1 MNGNSISILG
11 WTEWALVHWNVVFI
25 VTMSRLSHIS
35 SHINYFSPLLQTI
48 TFLLLFHI
56 SILHYFQHLC
66 HSSSISSSSFYFD
79 YSYPHSIIINMTLS
93 LSFYTYFLTWNEI
106 MYSKSHFSPKKAYFS
121 LSLSLSLSLSIYIYI
136 IYSFLMNHC
145 IFVYNTILGQ
155 YNWVV
160 CLIF

>member
-1 MNGNSISILG
+1 MNGNSIRILG
-11 WTEWALVHWNVVFI
+11 WIEWALVHWNVVFI
-25 VTMSRLSHIS
+25 VTMCRLSHIS
-35 SHINYFSPLLQTI
+35 SHINYFSPLLRTI

-106 MYSKSHFSPKKAYFS
+106 MYSKSHFSPKKANFS
-121 LSLSLSLSLSIYIYI
+121 LSLSFSLSIYIYNLFFF
-136 IYSFLMNHC
+136 YESLYFC
-145 IFVYNTILGQ
+145 I
-155 YNWVV
+155 
-160 CLIF
+160 

>member
-1 MNGNSISILG
+1 MNGNSIRILG

-79 YSYPHSIIINMTLS
+79 YSYFHSIIINMT
-93 LSFYTYFLTWNEI
+93 
-106 MYSKSHFSPKKAYFS
+106 FS
-121 LSLSLSLSLSIYIYI
+121 LLFYIMLTMYFNVSISTTKIKPPKMNTYRQYFNFNFSLIYYLVIT
-136 IYSFLMNHC
+136 SKLK
-145 IFVYNTILGQ
+145 
-155 YNWVV
+155 
-160 CLIF
+160 